1 MWRSSVR
8 RVATREGV
16 RLGGFV
22 ASLDPEARAA
32 LLNLGRVR
40 RYRRGAT
47 LIMQGARDDMV
58 GVVLEGRVKVV
69 VDTADGREVVLEV
82 RRPGDLLGEFE
93 AIDPEMVGRDASNVV
108 LEPVECRVFSADDF
122 RRFLVAHPAA
132 ALELLRVTISRL
144 RAADRRRIEATG
156 LDASHR
162 LARYLVERADAQGD
176 PELDIALT
184 QVELAS
190 LIASSRESVVRALT
204 ALRARGFIETSRRQ
218 ITVRDL
224 EGLRAYAG

>member
-1 MWRSSVR
+1 
-8 RVATREGV
+8 VAAREGV
-16 RLGGFV
+16 GLGGFV
-22 ASLDPEARAA
+22 AQLDPDARAA
-32 LLNLGRVR
+32 LLELGRVR
-40 RYRRGAT
+40 RYRRGAM
-47 LIMQGARDDMV
+47 LVVQGARDDAV
-58 GVVLEGRVKVV
+58 FVLLDGRVKVV
-69 VDTADGREVVLEV
+69 VDTADGREVVLAV
-82 RRPGDLLGEFE
+82 RGAGDLLGEFE
-93 AIDPEMVGRDASNVV
+93 ALDPDLDGRDASNVV

-122 RRFLVAHPAA
+122 RRFLVAHPSA

-144 RAADRRRIEATG
+144 RTADKRRIAATG

-204 ALRARGFIETSRRQ
+204 VLRARGFIETSRRR

-224 EGLRAYAG
+224 DGLRAFAG

>member
-1 MWRSSVR
+1 
-8 RVATREGV
+8 VAAREGV
-16 RLGGFV
+16 SLGGFV

-32 LLNLGRVR
+32 LLALGRVR
-40 RYRRGAT
+40 RYRRGAM
-47 LIMQGARDDMV
+47 LVVQGARDDAV
-58 GVVLEGRVKVV
+58 FVLLDGRVKVV
-69 VDTADGREVVLEV
+69 VDTADGREVVLAV
-82 RRPGDLLGEFE
+82 RGAGDLLGEFE
-93 AIDPEMVGRDASNVV
+93 ALDPDLDGRDASNVV

-122 RRFLVAHPAA
+122 RRFLVAHPGA

-144 RAADRRRIEATG
+144 RTADKRRIEATA

-162 LARYLVERADAQGD
+162 LARYLVERADAQRD

-190 LIASSRESVVRALT
+190 LIASSRESVVRALA
-204 ALRARGFIETSRRQ
+204 ALRARGFIETSRRR

-224 EGLRAYAG
+224 DGLRAYAG